1 MNRTASMLFAIVS
14 IFMPVISVA
23 TDADSGKAFI
33 EKATIFLYSRSDSIV
48 LISSFADASLRS
60 GTKNDS
66 ASAHFIKGMMHK
78 VRGERSLTKDQYHA
92 AFRLASELKN
102 ERLRNEIMIQQ
113 AILER
118 EERNYKAAG
127 RLIQDALVYFQTQG
141 DSLNLYR
148 SYFEYGQLLYDEGRS
163 SAALHHY
170 ISAQKYIPVRLK
182 AFAEA
187 EVNKSIGMT
196 YLKLAGLFDQIKP
209 EKAAIYFKESARYLS
224 MALPYYEASGH
235 PFGICYCK
243 LYLTESYMKSG
254 EVDKSKELFNQCNS
268 CKEYPDNEIQIRYIQ
283 LQAKIFEEEGKTKM
297 AVAHLQQINALKFR
311 LLSPMVFHEAYQQL
325 GMLLYKVNE
334 KTNGYN
340 ILLETAAWFEQKGIW
355 LKAYEAT
362 SWLAM
367 NYEQDQKIDLAL
379 LASKKAGH
387 FKNLVVNE
395 ADMEIFDALRYQYK
409 TDSLEAKL
417 EKAEEASELQRKQIV
432 FLVVTTIL
440 AGILML
446 LALVFVMMKRKKE
459 ILSKQLALET
469 AATLRKEA
477 EVRQL
482 LIDQLKTA
490 QELAQQKAA
499 TSKLEAEKNE
509 QELLLNALRKT
520 EVMNLQKEM
529 LSKLSPF
536 ATKLSKKNDR
546 DVFESLLNDYRH
558 AAESDPMAQ
567 FEMVFK
573 QAYGSFFSKLTEIA
587 PDLTRSEIQI
597 AVMLRLNLTS
607 KEIAHILR
615 LTTAT
620 IERTRHQIR
629 QKLKLDPNQQ
639 LNAYLMAIG

>member
-1 MNRTASMLFAIVS
+1 MNRPASMLFTFVS
-14 IFMPVISVA
+14 IIMPIFSMSQSSD
-23 TDADSGKAFI
+23 TNRTLT
-33 EKATIFLYSRSDSIV
+33 EKATLFLYSRSDSLAI
-48 LISSFADASLRS
+48 ISSIADATLQN
-60 GTKNDS
+60 GKKNES

-78 VRGERSLTKDQYHA
+78 MRGERTLTKDQYHA
-92 AFRLASELKN
+92 AFQLASELKD
-102 ERLRNEIMIQQ
+102 ERLRNEIMVQQ

-148 SYFEYGQLLYDEGRS
+148 SYFENGQLLYDEGRS

-170 ISAQKYIPVRLK
+170 ISAQKYIPERLK

-209 EKAAIYFKESARYLS
+209 EKAALYFKESARYLS
-224 MALPYYEASGH
+224 LALPYYEASGQY
-235 PFGICYCK
+235 FGICYCK
-243 LYLTESYMKSG
+243 LYLTESYLKSG
-254 EVDKSKELFNQCNS
+254 DVEKSKELFNQCNS
-268 CKEYPDNEIQIRYIQ
+268 CKEYPDNEIHIRYLQ
-283 LQAKIFEEEGKTKM
+283 MQAKIFEQEGNNEM
-297 AVAHLQQINALKFR
+297 AVAQLQQINVLKFR
-311 LLSPMVFHEAYQQL
+311 MLSPLFFHEAYQQL
-325 GMLLYKVNE
+325 GMLLFKVNE
-334 KTNGYN
+334 KTNGYS

-409 TDSLEAKL
+409 TDLLEAKL
-417 EKAEEASELQRKQIV
+417 EKAEEASELQRKQFV

-440 AGILML
+440 VAILLL
-446 LALVFVMMKRKKE
+446 LALVFMMMKRKKD

-490 QELAQQKAA
+490 QELAQQKVA

-536 ATKLSKKNDR
+536 ATKLNKKNDR

-615 LTTAT
+615 LSTAT
-620 IERTRHQIR
+620 VERTRHQIR
-629 QKLKLDPNQQ
+629 QKLKLEQNQQ
-639 LNAYLMAIG
+639 LNACLMTIG